1 MHEIKF
7 RRSHSGTAMSSVSV
21 KRLFLVI
28 ILFFVLVAVG
38 FYFKNELNSPKKFS
52 SVLILYVDKSKII
65 INKDTTQFDL
75 FASKLLQVIKSGK
88 RDGIISVDFYVP
100 ETVKAYEILDLIAI
114 VQSIENTKLN
124 LKKYKYGTELSI
136 QRSFFSRARQ

>member
-7 RRSHSGTAMSSVSV
+7 RRSHSGTGMSSGSV

-28 ILFFVLVAVG
+28 ILFVVLVAVG
-38 FYFKNELNSPKKFS
+38 FYFKNKLNSPEKFS

-75 FASKLLQVIKSGK
+75 FASKLLQIIKSGDK
-88 RDGIISVDFYVP
+88 EGIISVDFYVP
-100 ETVKAYEILDLIAI
+100 ETVKAYEILDLIAL

-136 QRSFFSRARQ
+136 QRSFFSRTRQ